1 MQKMFVVGIFLC
13 LMLVEASIAASML
26 TKNIGSV
33 LKLRGGKVED
43 EDKEDGIEVMSREVH
58 SLTLEV
64 ADIIATAAVQ
74 TCMMKKYLPI
84 TVVVLDEAGHTI
96 VSKRMDGCSSLGY
109 PEFAAAKAKTAIITK
124 HSSRTFR
131 DKYTKDKKDSAKFC
145 QMLAMC
151 SITQG
156 NMAPFPG
163 GVVLKSGGEVV
174 GAVGVSGAAADE
186 DELCALWYDAMKRF
200 PHSTSCLDFNLT
212 SSIIYT
218 QRSP

>member
-1 MQKMFVVGIFLC
+1 MLVICIFLC
-13 LMLVEASIAASML
+13 LILAEASCASVFSKYAAACCS
-26 TKNIGSV
+26 KAI
-33 LKLRGGKVED
+33 LKLRGGNVA
-43 EDKEDGIEVMSREVH
+43 KEDDDNDGIDVEVMSREVH

-74 TCMMKKYLPI
+74 TCMLKKYQPI
-84 TVVVLDEAGHTI
+84 TVVVLDAAGHTV

-174 GAVGVSGAAADE
+174 GAVGVSGSTADE
-186 DELCALWYDAMKRF
+186 DELCALR
-200 PHSTSCLDFNLT
+200 
-212 SSIIYT
+212 
-218 QRSP
+218 